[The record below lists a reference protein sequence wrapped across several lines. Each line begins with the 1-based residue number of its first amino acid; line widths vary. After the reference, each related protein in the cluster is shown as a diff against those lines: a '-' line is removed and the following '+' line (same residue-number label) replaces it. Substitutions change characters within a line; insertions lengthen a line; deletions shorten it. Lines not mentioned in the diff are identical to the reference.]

1 MKHINIEFPVVIYE
15 NLIQYSQTL
24 SKARCRIFYKG
35 LNRNNTFISDSFAQ
49 KLITSLPY
57 TPVKGIYDK
66 FEEDY
71 ADHGASR
78 EYGRIYGIVPENPNA
93 TWEDHIDEDGE
104 KRSYLC
110 CDVLVFTALYEEAKD
125 IVGKSQSME
134 LYSPS
139 IKGRWENMNGQ
150 EVYHFEDGCFLGL
163 QILGDKVEPCF
174 EGAAFFSLYKD
185 LTELVKQIENE
196 YSLNSHKGGQSDMSK
211 LVFKLSDNQKH
222 DMLWSLLNVNYC
234 EEGGWSIEYGILDI
248 YEDYALAFHYET
260 GSYERIYY
268 TKNDETD
275 LVEIQSR
282 QKAFILD
289 VTETEL
295 RALEALRAFNGDTYE
310 LIDEKF
316 TEFESIKTENEEKG
330 AKIIELE
337 AQNSTLITE
346 QEELYEASEIQQDQ
360 IEAFELSVQEL
371 TSTVDEL
378 QSFKDKAEREAK

>member
-1 MKHINIEFPVVIYE
+1 M
-15 NLIQYSQTL
+15 
-24 SKARCRIFYKG
+24 
-35 LNRNNTFISDSFAQ
+35 
-49 KLITSLPY
+49 
-57 TPVKGIYDK
+57 
-66 FEEDY
+66 
-71 ADHGASR
+71 
-78 EYGRIYGIVPENPNA
+78 
-93 TWEDHIDEDGE
+93 
-104 KRSYLC
+104 
-110 CDVLVFTALYEEAKD
+110 
-125 IVGKSQSME
+125 
-134 LYSPS
+134 
-139 IKGRWENMNGQ
+139 
-150 EVYHFEDGCFLGL
+150 
-163 QILGDKVEPCF
+163 
-174 EGAAFFSLYKD
+174 
-185 LTELVKQIENE
+185 
-196 YSLNSHKGGQSDMSK
+196 
-211 LVFKLSDNQKH
+211 
-222 DMLWSLLNVNYC
+222 
-234 EEGGWSIEYGILDI
+234 
-248 YEDYALAFHYET
+248 AFHYET

-275 LVEIQSR
+275 LVEIQSK

-378 QSFKDKAEREAK
+378 QSFKDKAEKEAK